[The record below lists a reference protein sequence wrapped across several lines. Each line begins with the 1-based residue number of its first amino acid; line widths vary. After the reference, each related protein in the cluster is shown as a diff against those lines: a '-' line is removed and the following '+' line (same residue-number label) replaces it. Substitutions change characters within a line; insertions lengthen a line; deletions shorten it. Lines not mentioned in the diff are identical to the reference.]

1 MARVLGLE
9 PRMTESKSVVLPL
22 HYTRTINNY
31 MIDDYTVQSII
42 DQLNSAHRKYSNDQQ
57 HLAWQQGFLI
67 GVLAWAMK
75 NDSVV
80 RDHFKNCI
88 RHHNETVGENDDE
101 NMFAALDAFGKK

>member
-1 MARVLGLE
+1 
-9 PRMTESKSVVLPL
+9 
-22 HYTRTINNY
+22 

-67 GVLAWAMK
+67 GVLAWAIK

-80 RDHFKNCI
+80 RDRFKNCI
-88 RHHNETVGENDDE
+88 HRHNENVGETDDE